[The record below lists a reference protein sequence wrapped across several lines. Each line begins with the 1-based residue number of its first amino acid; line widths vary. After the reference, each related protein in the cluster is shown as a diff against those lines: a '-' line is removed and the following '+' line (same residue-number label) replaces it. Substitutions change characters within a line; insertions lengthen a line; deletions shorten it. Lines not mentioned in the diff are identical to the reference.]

1 MCYHTERRETTVSV
15 AVSET
20 SQDVAAASQ
29 TDEDYL
35 ATLSETDQQSVADVR
50 HALHTADQTGQNPLQ
65 QLGKPTQIL

>member
-15 AVSET
+15 VVSET

-50 HALHTADQTGQNPLQ
+50 HALHTAGQTGQNPLQ